1 MDSLQDCPILLIQ
14 GWDRVEFP
22 GTRVL
27 TNMTT
32 QRLAKIL
39 EEVLSGCCVE
49 LKSDWIDKQRNAK

>member
-1 MDSLQDCPILLIQ
+1 MDSLQDRPILLIQ
-14 GWDRVEFP
+14 GWDRAEFP

-32 QRLAKIL
+32 QRLATIL
-39 EEVLSGCCVE
+39 EEVLSGCWVE